1 MKRILSAVLLA
12 IVARSGEAQTAT
24 RGPLALTLPSSARAL
39 GMGNIAV
46 AGRDDDVIF
55 FNPAQLVV
63 ARGTSVSLA
72 RMSPV
77 ARGAA
82 LSTVMRV
89 GPAGIGFGVNY
100 LEYHTTGVTYPLT
113 REDILDRNAA
123 IGSSVLGSVG
133 YAQTVK
139 GVRLGASANYAVDAI
154 SLERFGNV
162 YADVGAARDFGRYTV
177 GLALQHLGPSLKRGG
192 DRIEAPALATLGMAT
207 SRALGP
213 LDLLATAAVSANEE
227 KAYGGLGA
235 ELGWSWI
242 SGYSIA
248 GRAGV
253 HQPNAIGIAD
263 YTAGF
268 GFTADRMTVDLAAEL
283 LDRGRV
289 SYRAGLRIR

>member
-1 MKRILSAVLLA
+1 MRRSA
-12 IVARSGEAQTAT
+12 ARCS
-24 RGPLALTLPSSARAL
+24 
-39 GMGNIAV
+39 
-46 AGRDDDVIF
+46 
-55 FNPAQLVV
+55 
-63 ARGTSVSLA
+63 
-72 RMSPV
+72 
-77 ARGAA
+77 
-82 LSTVMRV
+82 
-89 GPAGIGFGVNY
+89 
-100 LEYHTTGVTYPLT
+100 
-113 REDILDRNAA
+113 
-123 IGSSVLGSVG
+123 G

-192 DRIEAPALATLGMAT
+192 DRIDVPALATLGMAT

-283 LDRGRV
+283 LDRGRM